1 MAIPTIYM
9 AFIDMAKRTSI
20 DLDTERSRTYHIEA
34 NGPHP
39 EPTVLAC
46 GYQKCLPA
54 YHIKRTRFKPF
65 VAEYVVRG
73 RGYLETN
80 SRSVELSEGMMFV
93 YGGGEPH
100 AYWADAD
107 DPMEKIHIAFS
118 GKGSEGWIRRA
129 AGQTTGAIS
138 FTAPGEIADLFE
150 RALLEASSIGR
161 NRNDIL
167 RAYLRIILMK
177 AEALR
182 AGGGR
187 EPSAGGVYHA
197 AKATIESQFLT
208 LKSANEVSGALG
220 VSLPH
225 LCRLF
230 KQHADTSPH
239 SYLVQLKLN
248 HAAQLLG
255 STGRSVKEIAYD
267 LSFTDPYHFSRSFK
281 KRFGKSPRHFRED
294 GL

>member
-1 MAIPTIYM
+1 M
-9 AFIDMAKRTSI
+9 AFIDMTKRTSI
-20 DLDTERSRTYHIEA
+20 DLDTDRSRTYHIQA

-46 GYQKCLPA
+46 GYQKCLPS
-54 YHIKRTRFKPF
+54 YRIDRKRFKPY

-73 RGYLETN
+73 RGVLQAAGKTQA
-80 SRSVELSEGMMFV
+80 LGEGMIFF

-100 AYWADAD
+100 TYWADGD

-118 GKGSEGWIRRA
+118 GKGSEAWIRKA
-129 AGQTTGAIS
+129 AGQTTGVIS
-138 FTAPGEIADLFE
+138 VTSPGVIADLFE
-150 RALLEASSIGR
+150 RTLLEASSIGK
-161 NRNDIL
+161 NRDAIL
-167 RAYLRIILMK
+167 RSYLQIILMK

-182 AGGGR
+182 ASGGR
-187 EPSAGGVYHA
+187 EASAGGVYHA
-197 AKATIESQFLT
+197 AKATIESQYLT

-239 SYLVQLKLN
+239 SYLLQLKLN

-255 STGRSVKEIAYD
+255 STARSVKEIAYD

-281 KRFGKSPRHFRED
+281 KRFGKSPRHYREE